1 MRVSASS
8 LMAKLPV
15 IMLVLALNTMP
26 ARADDL
32 ANKGQKLAEANCSR
46 CHVVDDSN
54 KFGGIAST
62 PSFRVLVRGLTD
74 WRTRF
79 ETFHVR
85 LPHQSVIRIKGT
97 DPVTE
102 DPPTTQQV
110 FIELDDIDALVAYAE
125 TFIKKK

>member
-1 MRVSASS
+1 MV
-8 LMAKLPV
+8 KLPV
-15 IMLVLALNTMP
+15 AMLVATLHITP
-26 ARADDL
+26 VHADDL
-32 ANKGQKLAEANCSR
+32 ANKGQKLAEANCSG

-97 DPVTE
+97 DPLTE
-102 DPPTTQQV
+102 GPPTTHQV

-125 TFIKKK
+125 TFVKEN